1 MKKVFSNNE
10 LPHVWAHGTQEE
22 GRNTQNSFF
31 FDGRTIYSYGYHF
44 PIAVRM
50 HDNVYLLTTRG
61 YSNTTSKH
69 IGKVWGSI
77 PTGANIIRCYDPS
90 DQYKHSNID
99 SWKVDINTQLDKM
112 SRAKKPAMYVNEIL
126 RLVEQAQAYCDYFG
140 KDNPLAQ
147 YTTMDF
153 GVKADELKAISKAK
167 ADADKKEN
175 ADRLA
180 KWRNFETNDLWLKGQ
195 AINQDTYLRSDGQ
208 TVTTSKGITLPI
220 DVYRRYKSMLPNLGR
235 EVLGYRVNSV
245 TDKYVTIGCHNISI
259 KEINSI

>member
-31 FDGRTIYSYGYHF
+31 FDGRIIYSYGYDL

-50 HDNVYLLTTRG
+50 DDNVYLLTTSG
-61 YSNTTSKH
+61 YSNTTGGHISK
-69 IGKVWGSI
+69 VCMSI
-77 PTGANIIRCYDPS
+77 PIGAKIIRCSDPS
-90 DQYKHSNID
+90 AQYSQSNIN
-99 SWKVDINTQLDKM
+99 SWQVDINTQLDKM

-140 KDNPLAQ
+140 KDNQLAQ

-153 GVKADELKAISKAK
+153 GVKADELKAINKAK

-180 KWRNFETNDLWLKGQ
+180 KWRNFETNDLWLKGHTK
-195 AINQDTYLRSDGQ
+195 DTYLRSDGD
-208 TVTTSKGITLPI
+208 TVTTSRGIKLPI
-220 DVYRRYKSMLPNLGR
+220 DVYRRYKSMLPNLSR
-235 EVLGYRVNSV
+235 EVLGYRFNSV

-259 KEINSI
+259 KEINMI

>member
-22 GRNTQNSFF
+22 GRNPQNSFF
-31 FDGRTIYSYGYHF
+31 FHGRTIYSYGYHF
-44 PIAVRM
+44 PISVRM
-50 HDNVYLLTTRG
+50 DDNVYLLTTRG

-77 PTGANIIRCYDPS
+77 PTGAKVIRCYDPAT
-90 DQYKHSNID
+90 QYKHSNID
-99 SWKVDINTQLDKM
+99 SWQDDINKQLDKM
-112 SRAKKPAMYVNEIL
+112 SRAKKPAIYVNEIL
-126 RLVEQAQAYCDYFG
+126 RLVQQAQAYCDYFG
-140 KDNPLAQ
+140 KDNPFAI
-147 YTTMDF
+147 YYTMDF
-153 GVKADELKAISKAK
+153 GVKADELKAINKAK

-175 ADRLA
+175 AERLA

-195 AINQDTYLRSDGQ
+195 GINQDTYLRSDGE
-208 TVTTSKGITLPI
+208 TVTTSKGIKLPI
-220 DVYRRYKSMLPNLGR
+220 DVYRRYKSMLPNLGS

-245 TDKYVTIGCHNISI
+245 TDKYVTIGCHKISI